1 MSALDK
7 LAAHTIGVSF
17 QETTDKDYTK
27 LQSYINATSY
37 SMASELHRCPRRFQ
51 LIKARALRGE
61 GGQNNVDFAYGHAV
75 GSGIQ
80 AWLMSG
86 YDMNAALF
94 NAFLA
99 WRIPFAAEIPK
110 KHKTI
115 WDTWI
120 AVQSYAA
127 FHQEHLDEWAVWIL
141 PNGKPAIEL
150 AIEVDFENGYKHY
163 MHIDVILQHRVTG
176 QLAIQENKTHGF
188 KDVEPAIYANSA
200 QALSYGIVIDMLA
213 DDTSYEVFYVCY
225 SAPERKW
232 DLLPFTK
239 TTAMKAE
246 WINDCKLDHASISAY
261 RKLQFYPKRGENC
274 YAFMRRCE
282 FFGSCNVVSDAFGE
296 RVLGADEQ
304 AERVDYSFKISDVIN
319 KQHARNGS

>member
-7 LAAHTIGVSF
+7 LAAHTVGVSF
-17 QETTDKDYTK
+17 SDTSNKDYNK
-27 LQSYINATSY
+27 LQSYVNATSY
-37 SMASELHRCPRRFQ
+37 SMTQELHRCPRRFQ

-61 GGQNNVDFAYGHAV
+61 SGQNNVDFAYGHAV
-75 GSGIQ
+75 GAGIQ
-80 AWLMSG
+80 SWLMSG
-86 YDMNAALF
+86 HNMEAALF

-99 WRIPFAAEIPK
+99 WRIPFDAEIPK

-120 AVQSYAA
+120 AVKSYAA
-127 FHQEHLDEWAVWIL
+127 FHEEHLDEWAVWIL

-150 AIEVDFENGYKHY
+150 SIEIDCENGYKHY

-200 QALSYGIVIDMLA
+200 QALSYGIAIDMLA

-232 DLLPFTK
+232 DILPFTK
-239 TTAMKAE
+239 TTFMKAE
-246 WINDCKLDHASISAY
+246 WINDIRLDHAAISAY
-261 RKLQFYPKRGENC
+261 RQLNFFPKRGENC

-282 FFGSCNVVSDAFGE
+282 FFGSCNITANAQEFKI
-296 RVLGADEQ
+296 LGPEEQ
-304 AERVDYSFKISDVIN
+304 AERVDYSFKISDVIR
-319 KQHARNGS
+319 KQQERNG